1 MKYKISI
8 VLIAF
13 SLCNFSCKK
22 EAGQGGRATIKGK
35 VYAEYWDKSFA
46 SKKDSSYAPN
56 IDVYI
61 VYGNESTFG
70 DDQKTSFDGTYEFKY
85 LQKGKYKIYA
95 YSRDSSG
102 VATGQLNT
110 YAPNIAVVK
119 SVEVTERKETIEVED
134 IKILK

>member
-1 MKYKISI
+1 MKYKII
-8 VLIAF
+8 VGFLSLVFLIG
-13 SLCNFSCKK
+13 SCKK
-22 EAGQGGRATIKGK
+22 EEGQGGRATIKGK
-35 VYAEYWDKSFA
+35 VYAEYWDKSF
-46 SKKDSSYAPN
+46 STKQDSSYAPN
-56 IDVYI
+56 VDVYI

-85 LQKGKYKIYA
+85 LQKGNYKIYA

-110 YAPNIAVVK
+110 YSPNVAIVK
-119 SVEVTERKETIEVED
+119 SVEITERKQIAELDD